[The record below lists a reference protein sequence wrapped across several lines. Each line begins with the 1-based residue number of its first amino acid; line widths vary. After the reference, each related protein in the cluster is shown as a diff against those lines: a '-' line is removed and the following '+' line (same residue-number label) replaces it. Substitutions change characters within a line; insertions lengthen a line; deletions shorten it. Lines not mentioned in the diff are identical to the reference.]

1 MTDTQT
7 TPSRRTLMKGGV
19 ALAATLLAGCG
30 TRSGGKA
37 GEVIVSDG
45 GGSWGRAQRLAF
57 HEPFMRETG
66 IRVRTVPF
74 VMPGKLRTSIE
85 QKKPVIDVADMGAV
99 DLPRFVHDGL
109 LTPIDRSAFDPAD
122 LDGLSPVKAS
132 EYAVPALYSAIVLAY
147 RTDILGG
154 REPAGWQ
161 DFWNVAAQGGG
172 RSLATGTLG
181 VMGATFPIALL
192 GDGVAPKDLY
202 PLDWDR
208 LFRSLDTIKPHIR
221 KFWASGGEPVQM
233 LADRNVVMSSA
244 WNGRIDMAQAA
255 QTNIRFTWNQ
265 ALTGAGY
272 WAVPKG
278 AQNQENAFRFMAFA
292 LRPDRQAHFSEL
304 NGYGPANA
312 AAFKLLSP
320 ERAALMPNSPDALA
334 RSIDGNE
341 AWWAKED
348 RPGETNADLAVRL
361 WEAWVTRN
369 A

>member
-1 MTDTQT
+1 MNEISMTMN
-7 TPSRRTLMKGGV
+7 RRTLVKGSV
-19 ALAATLLAGCG
+19 ALAATTLAGCG
-30 TRSGGKA
+30 ARSGGKA
-37 GEVIVSDG
+37 GEVIVCDG

-57 HEPFMRETG
+57 HEPFTRETG
-66 IRVRTVPF
+66 VRVRTVPF

-85 QKKPVIDVADMGAV
+85 QKMPVIDVADMGAV
-99 DLPRFVHDGL
+99 DMPRFIRDGL
-109 LTPIDRSAFDPAD
+109 LTPLDRSAFDPAV
-122 LDGLSPVKAS
+122 LAGLSPVKAS
-132 EYAVPALYSAIVLAY
+132 EFAVPALYSAIVLAY
-147 RTDILGG
+147 RNEALGG

-161 DFWNVAAQGGG
+161 DFWNVAVQGGG
-172 RSLATGTLG
+172 CSLATGTLG

-208 LFRSLDTIKPHIR
+208 LFRSLDRIKPHIR

-244 WNGRIDMAQAA
+244 WNGRIDTAR
-255 QTNIRFTWNQ
+255 TDIRFTWNQ

-278 AQNQENAFRFMAFA
+278 AQNRENAFRFMAFA

-312 AAFKLLSP
+312 AAFKLLTP

-334 RSIDGNE
+334 RSIDANE

-361 WEAWVTRN
+361 WEAWIARN